1 MDTSTPGG
9 SYTPPPPPPMC
20 APPGGGGDLVYPP
33 QPPKDP
39 IIVMVLNLIVA
50 GGVGYIIM
58 GQKTK
63 GIVAIIAWLL
73 GLFTCGIG
81 SGLVAIFAAIDGYMQ
96 AQQHQQGF
104 PLKQWSFFNDHA

>member
-1 MDTSTPGG
+1 MG
-9 SYTPPPPPPMC
+9 

-39 IIVMVLNLIVA
+39 ILILVLNLLLF

-63 GIVAIIAWLL
+63 GIVAIIACIVL
-73 GLFTCGIG
+73 GIPTCGIG
-81 SGLVAIFAAIDGYMQ
+81 SILVGIFGGIDGYMQ